1 MRKSAYEKLKDA
13 KRSNQKQAA
22 FGTDGGDGLEQFFEH
37 LLGGK
42 MNPTQKLFIYGNE
55 FCKGYKGP
63 AGCAKTSTLAASAL
77 GTALLVPGSRIFI
90 SRNNYNDLMD
100 TTLAAI
106 QQMVDKLPGDIIVE
120 RNKAPPMKWIIRPMV
135 VTGSEETD
143 FSHITFMGLGD
154 GLGSIQATRWYVD
167 EADEV
172 EEQRAREILTRLRAP
187 GDERDYCAS
196 FVFNPPS
203 KTHWLYTACT
213 GLDAQEVEVAKPW
226 MSLYEPE
233 PRENA
238 SNLPNGYYERMA
250 DTLPA
255 DMRARLVEGK
265 WGSTFNGQPVYRE
278 FKEALHVRRNL
289 PYLRG
294 KTVFRFWDF
303 GYNRPAC
310 VFVQVSPFGH
320 LRALREV
327 IGHMEEAKK
336 FARKVKAIG
345 NEHFPNAEFMDF
357 GDPAV
362 NQHKDTGKTLYA
374 LMEEGITMYY
384 RTSKIMEGVD
394 LIRRRLEML
403 IDGEAALQFDEKHCP
418 VLIDAFKGGY
428 RLDRKLG
435 EKPLKDGFYEHV
447 ADAYRYGVLNTL
459 GGGYTTHN
467 FKDLPDS
474 LEYDAARDI

>member
-1 MRKSAYEKLKDA
+1 MRKSAYEKLREA
-13 KRSNQKQAA
+13 KRTSHKALS
-22 FGTDGGDGLEQFFEH
+22 FDGLDQFYTH
-37 LLGGK
+37 LLGGPA
-42 MNPTQKLFIYGNE
+42 NPTQAKFLYGTE
-55 FCKGYKGP
+55 FCRGYKGP
-63 AGCAKTSTLAASAL
+63 AGCAKTSTLAAFAL
-77 GTALLVPGSRIFI
+77 GRALLVPGSRIFV

-106 QQMVDKLPGDIIVE
+106 QQMADRLPGGVIIE
-120 RNKAPPMKWIIRPMV
+120 RHKAPPMKWIIRPMV
-135 VTGSEETD
+135 VTGEDEKD

-154 GLGSIQATRWYVD
+154 GLGSIQATCWLVD

-187 GDERDYCAS
+187 GDVRDYCAA
-196 FVFNPPS
+196 FVFNPPP

-213 GLDAQEVEVAKPW
+213 GLDAQEVEIAKPW
-226 MSLYEPE
+226 MALYEPE

-238 SNLPNGYYERMA
+238 GNLPDGYYERMA
-250 DTLPA
+250 ENLPA

-278 FKEALHVRRNL
+278 FKDALHVRRDL

-294 KTVFRFWDF
+294 KTVYRFWDF

-310 VFVQVSPFGH
+310 VFAQTTPYGH

-345 NEHFPNAEFMDF
+345 NEFYPDAEFMDF

-362 NQHKDTGKTLYA
+362 NQNKDTGKTLHA
-374 LMEEGITMYY
+374 LMEEGIVMYY
-384 RTSKIMEGVD
+384 RPSKIMEGVD
-394 LIRRRLEML
+394 LIRRRLEMI
-403 IDGEAALQFDEKHCP
+403 IDGEAALQFDEKKCP
-418 VLIDAFKGGY
+418 VLIDAMKGGY
-428 RLDRKLG
+428 RLDKTG
-435 EKPLKDGFYEHV
+435 EKPYKDNFYDHV
-447 ADAYRYGVLNTL
+447 SDAYRYGVLNTL
-459 GGGYTTHN
+459 GGGYTTGN
-467 FKDLPDS
+467 FKDLPSS